1 MKSVRMIFIVVLPDV
16 VVGGG
21 VGYVIFF
28 NAGLIVDF
36 GGWIELSVIANFDNI
51 NRFLSWIAILSPCIF
66 ILMNVFENLS
76 DSNCKKMTGL
86 FFYKLILRLL
96 ILSAI
101 CSIEYISINFW
112 ISTNYLVFNFL

>member
-1 MKSVRMIFIVVLPDV
+1 MKSVRMMFIVVLPDV
-16 VVGGG
+16 VGGG
-21 VGYVIFF
+21 IVYVIFF

-66 ILMNVFENLS
+66 ILINVLENLS
-76 DSNCKKMTGL
+76 DSNCKKITGL
-86 FFYKLILRLL
+86 FFYKLIFRVL

-101 CSIEYISINFW
+101 CSME
-112 ISTNYLVFNFL
+112 